1 MELITINTN
10 KVKLFQQ
17 LFDEVSETPNN
28 KDWELRISLLRE
40 ELQELKEAFD
50 NKDYIEIADAYGDLL
65 FLTIGGMFKHG
76 IPVIEIVE
84 GHYATKP
91 LNIEEHSRV
100 VDNISQWLL
109 FLENKLQVESNKIGE
124 TYVKLFEVICDFALY
139 HGIPR
144 FGEIFEEICD
154 SNLSKSDDTEQDA
167 LLTKQKYDGLG
178 IETYYQEK
186 FGKFITYRKED
197 GKILKSYK
205 YTPVSLEKYFN

>member
-28 KDWELRISLLRE
+28 KDWELRIALLRE
-40 ELQELKEAFD
+40 ELQELKEAFN

-76 IPVIEIVE
+76 LPVNDIFEAD
-84 GHYATKP
+84 YTAKA
-91 LNIEEHSRV
+91 LNIEDHLKV
-100 VDNISQWLL
+100 VENINEWLD
-109 FLENKLQVESNKIGE
+109 FLELQLKTNSNNIQN
-124 TYVKLFEVICDFALY
+124 TYVNLFEIICNFALY
-139 HGIPR
+139 HGIPK